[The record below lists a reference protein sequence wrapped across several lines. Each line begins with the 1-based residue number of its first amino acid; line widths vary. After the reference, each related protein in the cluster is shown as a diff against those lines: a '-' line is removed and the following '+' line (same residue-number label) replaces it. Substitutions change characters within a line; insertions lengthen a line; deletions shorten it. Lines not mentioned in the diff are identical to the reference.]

1 MEEILVKAKKVAEE
15 AEVFMVSSEDTSV
28 QFETNRLKHVQS
40 KQSVSVSL
48 RVIKKGRIGYATA
61 TTLDNAQE
69 LVDNAVET
77 AQFGQKAEF
86 QFPSLA
92 SYHQFRIFDTSVAK
106 VSPETMTKL
115 GEEMIAKIT
124 KHAPGLLCEGGV
136 SRGTTTVSLMNS
148 RGGQA
153 SYKSSDF
160 SLGIE
165 GALVKGT
172 DMLFVGESASSC
184 R

>member
-1 MEEILVKAKKVAEE
+1 MEEILSKAKKVAEA

-28 QFETNRLKHVQS
+28 NFETYRLKHVQS

-61 TTLDNAQE
+61 TTLANAQE

-86 QFPSLA
+86 QFPALTP
-92 SYHQFRIFDTSVAK
+92 YHQFRIFDASVDK

-115 GEEMIAKIT
+115 GEEIIAPIIKNP
-124 KHAPGLLCEGGV
+124 PGLPCE
-136 SRGTTTVSLMNS
+136 
-148 RGGQA
+148 
-153 SYKSSDF
+153 
-160 SLGIE
+160 
-165 GALVKGT
+165 
-172 DMLFVGESASSC
+172 
-184 R
+184 